1 MGNLLFL
8 HQLWEQLIQWKD
20 IPKDMDDIRNW
31 NVAAV
36 KCTSSHSIVGLC
48 INSLGSLSSV

>member
-1 MGNLLFL
+1 MFMGNLLFL

-36 KCTSSHSIVGLC
+36 NVLPHTAL
-48 INSLGSLSSV
+48 